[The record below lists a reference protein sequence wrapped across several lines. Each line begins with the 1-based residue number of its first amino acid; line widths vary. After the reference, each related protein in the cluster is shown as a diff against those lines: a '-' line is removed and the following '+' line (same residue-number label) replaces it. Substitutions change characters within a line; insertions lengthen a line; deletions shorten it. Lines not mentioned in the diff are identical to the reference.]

1 VELAFEVTGDGPP
14 VVLLHGLFASAAS
27 WRGVAWR
34 LGGTH
39 RVYSVD
45 LRNHGRSPRSTSM
58 AYADMADDVLR
69 LMEREAIGRASLIG
83 HSVGGKAAMALAL
96 MAPYA
101 VDRLAVIDI
110 APAAHLDE
118 WTQQLQ
124 AMQAA
129 LAGASAR
136 GAAQRTAPARAGA
149 PLAELMLPRAA
160 TRNAHIDWRS
170 HLPAIALC
178 LPELCNFPNL
188 LRYLR
193 SDIALHAIV
202 GTHSP
207 CVNPASA
214 EAFTPMFPNARVEV
228 IAGAGHWV
236 HADQPQALVD
246 SLQRALATRPEAR
259 THQGPSS

>member
-69 LMEREAIGRASLIG
+69 LMEREAIGRASLVG
-83 HSVGGKAAMALAL
+83 HGVGGKAAMALAL

-110 APAAHLDE
+110 APAAYLDA

-124 AMQAA
+124 AMHEA
-129 LAGASAR
+129 LAGNASP
-136 GAAQRTAPARAGA
+136 AAAHDGGRARAG
-149 PLAELMLPRAA
+149 PLLAERMLPSAA
-160 TRNAHIDWRS
+160 TRHAHIDWRS

-178 LPELCNFPNL
+178 LPDLRSFPNL

-202 GTHSP
+202 GAYSP

-214 EAFTPMFPNARVEV
+214 EAFAPMFPNARVEV
-228 IAGAGHWV
+228 VPQAGHWV
-236 HADQPQALVD
+236 HADQPQRLVQE
-246 SLQRALATRPEAR
+246 LHRVLAIPVETR
-259 THQGPSS
+259 THQGRPP